1 MALSTEIYK
10 IELEGLVW
18 NKEPKLVEVAYGM
31 KKLQVG
37 CIVEDDKVLS
47 DDLFELIE
55 AIGGG
60 EEIQSLDI
68 ASM

>member
-31 KKLQVG
+31 KKL
-37 CIVEDDKVLS
+37 
-47 DDLFELIE
+47 
-55 AIGGG
+55 
-60 EEIQSLDI
+60 
-68 ASM
+68 